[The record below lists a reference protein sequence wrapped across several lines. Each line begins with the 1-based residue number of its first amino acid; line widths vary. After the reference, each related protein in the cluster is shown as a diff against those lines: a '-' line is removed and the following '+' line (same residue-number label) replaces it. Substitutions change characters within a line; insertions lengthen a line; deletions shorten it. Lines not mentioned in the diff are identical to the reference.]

1 MSGHP
6 DLTEAPWR
14 KSARSAEGAD
24 CVEVAPVTGMVESTD
39 SAAPTIH

>member
-6 DLTEAPWR
+6 DLTGAPWR

-24 CVEVAPVTGMVESTD
+24 CVEVAPVVGVIESPD
-39 SAAPTIH
+39 STMPDIH

>member
-24 CVEVAPVTGMVESTD
+24 CVEVAPVIGVAESTD
-39 SAAPTIH
+39 STTPNVR